1 MGMKLAAAAVA
12 IASALTAVND
22 ALACDTED
30 LWRNVNWC
38 NNPDGKDGLQ
48 QQGRNRILDGI
59 ENKKAVQVLVGY
71 LQCQHH
77 QIPAGAIRS
86 SVESAFGIAG
96 GNPAVGRFMNGFMR
110 ELGNKT
116 GEPFSQLRYCSLGD
130 LYRMAFY
137 VTHNVNARGTPNDRR
152 PHDVYKIEGQSC
164 QQFMG
169 DKVGSLEVED
179 ACHPIVDSYW
189 LTRVGGQ

>member
-1 MGMKLAAAAVA
+1 MFLKFAAAAVA
-12 IASALTAVND
+12 IACVSNLSSAF
-22 ALACDTED
+22 ACDTED

-48 QQGRNRILDGI
+48 REGRNRILDGI

-77 QIPAGAIRS
+77 QIPAGSIRS
-86 SVESAFGIAG
+86 SVESAFGIG
-96 GNPAVGRFMNGFMR
+96 GSDPAVGRFMNGFMR

-130 LYRMAFY
+130 LYKMAFY
-137 VTHNVNARGTPNDRR
+137 VTHNVNAGGTPNDGR

-164 QQFMG
+164 EQFME
-169 DKVGSLEVED
+169 DKVGSLDVDD
-179 ACHPIVDSYW
+179 ACHAIVDPYW
-189 LTRVGGQ
+189 LTKVGG